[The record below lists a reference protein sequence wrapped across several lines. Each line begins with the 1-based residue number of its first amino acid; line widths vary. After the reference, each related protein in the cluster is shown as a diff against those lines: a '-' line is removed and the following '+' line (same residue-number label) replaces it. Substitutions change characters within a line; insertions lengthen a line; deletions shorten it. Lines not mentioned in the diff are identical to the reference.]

1 MARQLLLF
9 LPFVSYVFFAAV
21 PGNGY
26 AAKTHYLR
34 SWAVEVSGGSATADA
49 LAHKYGFTN
58 LGQVRFHNMNVKFN
72 TCAQDLVYM
81 VGTLFIFLGESGV
94 CMAIGRVCSVNLT
107 VSFTYRCAHAHISGL
122 KTTARF

>member
-9 LPFVSYVFFAAV
+9 LSLVAYVFFAAV

-26 AAKTHYLR
+26 AAKTHYSR

-58 LGQVRFHNMNVKFN
+58 LGQVKFHNMTVKFN
-72 TCAQDLVYM
+72 TCALKSGIHGRYVIY
-81 VGTLFIFLGESGV
+81 ILGESGV

-107 VSFTYRCAHAHISGL
+107 VSFTYRCAHISGL
-122 KTTARF
+122 